1 VSAAPT
7 TKRKHV
13 VDVDRVEDSED
24 FDDHILSSD
33 DDDGLA
39 IHAKHLDSCPPPRAE
54 KRVLLNFGVD
64 AL

>member
-1 VSAAPT
+1 L
-7 TKRKHV
+7 TKHKHV
-13 VDVDRVEDSED
+13 IDVDRVEDSEN

-39 IHAKHLDSCPPPRAE
+39 IPTKPLDSRPPPRTE
-54 KRVLLNFGVD
+54 KKVLPNFGVD